1 MDENKGLGGWPGP
14 GGIPQRR
21 EKTPRM
27 RDEGSDELGDE
38 TGDAASPRPDENVV
52 SEIGEEVGITFEDN
66 EPLRPLEKMGE
77 RDMNRWELDPASADD
92 YESRQ
97 RQTPDEPDE

>member
-1 MDENKGLGGWPGP
+1 MSEREGTGGWPMP

-21 EKTPRM
+21 EKKPRQ

-77 RDMNRWELDPASADD
+77 RDEKRWELDPASADD
-92 YESRQ
+92 YEQRQ
-97 RQTPDEPDE
+97 REAPDDE